1 MSTQS
6 SDVGAEDLGTVFAR
20 LAEQA
25 ARAEEYLDLARRA
38 KADFINYQQ
47 RVARDKQDWSR
58 QTLEG
63 FVRELL
69 GALDGF
75 ALAKFD
81 DPKLLDA
88 MRVVEKEFL
97 RVLSKNGIT
106 PIEVAGKPFDPNFH
120 EAVGA
125 DPGGTLLEE
134 VRRGWMIG
142 DRVLRAAAVRI
153 VKPAAQA

>member
-63 FVRELL
+63 FVREL
-69 GALDGF
+69 DS
-75 ALAKFD
+75 
-81 DPKLLDA
+81 
-88 MRVVEKEFL
+88 L
-97 RVLSKNGIT
+97 R
-106 PIEVAGKPFDPNFH
+106 
-120 EAVGA
+120 
-125 DPGGTLLEE
+125 
-134 VRRGWMIG
+134 G
-142 DRVLRAAAVRI
+142 DSARVLRPVGGGEDPDLERTG
-153 VKPAAQA
+153 

>member
-1 MSTQS
+1 MSTN
-6 SDVGAEDLGTVFAR
+6 GNAEDLGTVFAR
-20 LAEQA
+20 LSEQA
-25 ARAEEYLDLARRA
+25 GKADEYLDLARRA

-69 GALDGF
+69 NALDGF
-75 ALAKFD
+75 AMAKFD

-97 RVLSKNGIT
+97 RVLAKNDIT

-125 DPGGTLLEE
+125 DPGGSVLEE

-142 DRVLRAAAVRI
+142 DRVLRASAVRI
-153 VKPAAQA
+153 IKPAAQP